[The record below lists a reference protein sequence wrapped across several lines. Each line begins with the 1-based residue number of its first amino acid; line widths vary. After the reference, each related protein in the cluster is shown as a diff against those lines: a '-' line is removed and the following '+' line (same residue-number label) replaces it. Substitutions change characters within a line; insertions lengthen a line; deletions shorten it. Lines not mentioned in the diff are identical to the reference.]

1 MRRILLA
8 WMVILTGTLS
18 GFCQTSTDNAQ
29 AVADLVARAGQHHEN
44 GEWKGAVADA
54 TAALKIDPNSA
65 QAYNI
70 RGDALAQLREFDRA
84 IADLTQAIRLDPQ
97 MRVAYINR
105 GAAYEGS
112 GRDELALAD
121 YETAT
126 ARYPD
131 WEVGHRLCYEILLK
145 HGRYAEAIP
154 SLTKR
159 SELLPQHVYILMER
173 AEAYRAMNDF
183 EHALADY
190 GEAIKRS
197 PRDGRFWH
205 GRAKLQLARGD
216 DASALADLNAAIEV
230 APNAPDLYIDRAK
243 IYRARGDVAAAQA
256 DETRARNVPRN
267 WPDPGEFM
275 FFVALGL
282 LLSWPKMILCPLA
295 AIFIRPRVTSMAVAV
310 AVGAVEAAW
319 PMWITII
326 SPDDLGAAAAS
337 IGLFALSG
345 LAGLVWWGIARAVYS
360 RIRRRPPAA
369 GSPPAG
375 GAAVSCG

>member
-1 MRRILLA
+1 MMVLA
-8 WMVILTGTLS
+8 GAFS
-18 GFCQTSTDNAQ
+18 GLCQTSPDNAG
-29 AVADLVARAGQHHEN
+29 AVADLIARAGQHHEHS
-44 GEWKGAVADA
+44 EWKAAVADA

-84 IADLTQAIRLDPQ
+84 IADLTQAIQLDPQ

-105 GAAYEGS
+105 GAAYEGG
-112 GRDELALAD
+112 GRDDLALAD

-126 ARYPD
+126 TRYPD
-131 WEVGHRLCYEILLK
+131 WEVGHRLRYEILLK
-145 HGRYAEAIP
+145 HGRYSEAIP

-159 SELLPQHVYILMER
+159 SEILPQHVYILMER

-190 GEAIKRS
+190 SEAIKRS
-197 PRDGRFWH
+197 PKDGRFWH
-205 GRAKLQLARGD
+205 GRAKLYLARGD
-216 DASALADLNAAIEV
+216 KASALSDLNAAIEV

-243 IYRARGDVAAAQA
+243 IYRARGDLAAAQA
-256 DETRARNVPRN
+256 DETRARNVPKN
-267 WPDPGEFM
+267 WPDPAEFM
-275 FFVALGL
+275 LFVALGL
-282 LLSWPKMILCPLA
+282 LLGWPKMILCPLA
-295 AIFIRPRVTSMAVAV
+295 AIFIRPRVVSMAAAF

-319 PMWITII
+319 PMWTTII
-326 SPDDLGAAAAS
+326 SLDDLGAAAAI

-345 LAGLVWWGIARAVYS
+345 LGGLFWWGIARAASS
-360 RIRRRPPAA
+360 RFRRRPPAA

-375 GAAVSCG
+375 GAAARWG